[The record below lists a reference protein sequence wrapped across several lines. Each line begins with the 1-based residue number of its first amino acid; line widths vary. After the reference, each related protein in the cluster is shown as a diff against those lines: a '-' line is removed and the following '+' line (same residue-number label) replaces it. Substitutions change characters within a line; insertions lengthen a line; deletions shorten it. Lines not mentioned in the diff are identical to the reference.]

1 MNADVNYV
9 ILCYSYQDTHNR
21 AYYMV
26 LAGTRWLGIRLDL
39 LSALLIGAVALFAA
53 FYSHNNGKEVFYI
66 TLFYNTLLISWRG
79 KKWSPGI
86 FLDHYGLNFLFEMT
100 VTCTTTVLNIALS
113 LVLS

>member
-1 MNADVNYV
+1 MNADVNCV

-53 FYSHNNGKEVFYI
+53 FYSHNNGKKMFYI
-66 TLFYNTLLISWRG
+66 TLF
-79 KKWSPGI
+79 
-86 FLDHYGLNFLFEMT
+86 
-100 VTCTTTVLNIALS
+100 
-113 LVLS
+113 